1 MGGLARRVGYENAL
15 SKQVNGEV
23 PVLQLDAGH
32 MFSDDFNVKGM
43 AEDVRAKD
51 EWVLRAYDQFH
62 IAAANVSPRD
72 LPYLGEMMGKDAYK
86 ANLKKYPMLGRIL
99 SANAVPASKD
109 VMPFKPYT
117 VEEVRGK
124 RLGSKPLRV
133 GIIGVTEK
141 PLVAGAPTG
150 GYSISDPV
158 EAAKKLV
165 PELRKKCD
173 LVVVLAYVDRDT
185 AKRIGVEAPGID
197 LVLAAH
203 QFPLYNAVDEAGDAV
218 VAYVASQTKWLG
230 EVRLYRSGDAKNAAI
245 TNYVHRDVPLDT
257 VIPDDPA
264 AAKTV
269 ADARAQFQK
278 GPAPPDAAHSRGH

>member
-23 PVLQLDAGH
+23 PVLQLDAGN
-32 MFSDDFNVKGM
+32 MFSDDFNVKG
-43 AEDVRAKD
+43 ASEDPRAKD
-51 EWVLRAYDQFH
+51 EWMLRAYEQFQLT
-62 IAAANVSPRD
+62 AANVSPRD
-72 LPYLGEMMGKDAYK
+72 LPYLGQMMTKDAYK
-86 ANLKKYPMLGRIL
+86 ANLKNFPMLGRMV
-99 SANAVPASKD
+99 SANAIPASKD
-109 VMPFKPYT
+109 VMPFKPFV

-124 RLGSKPLRV
+124 RIGAKPLRI
-133 GIIGVTEK
+133 GILGLTEK

-150 GYSISDPV
+150 GYTISDPL

-173 LVVVLAYVDRDT
+173 LVVVLAYVDRET
-185 AKRIGVEAPGID
+185 AKRIGIEAPGID

-230 EVRLYRSGDAKNAAI
+230 EIRLYRSGDSKAAAI

-257 VIPDDPA
+257 VIPDDPV

-278 GPAPPDAAHSRGH
+278 GPPPPATGQERGH